1 MRTPSG
7 GFRPPIED
15 VVGLD
20 LGEELHLKS
29 RLLRRH
35 RRHGILD
42 APRNPEGVVEAIDAW
57 VGRQGV
63 LWWMEAGTR
72 WEVPVRIERVWHP
85 VPAVEVRFGGAPTK
99 AERRREPRY
108 VVHWPGSWRLPEET
122 AETATVI
129 YDLSRQGARFYVL
142 RPLLPGTAVELAIH
156 FPHTGWA
163 SARGRVVR
171 LAPVGLGRERRGFEV
186 AVRFEAEAKLPV
198 GP

>member
-1 MRTPSG
+1 MQ
-7 GFRPPIED
+7 E
-15 VVGLD
+15 VLGLD
-20 LGEELHLKS
+20 LGEGVHLKS

-42 APRNPEGVVEAIDAW
+42 APRNRAGAVEAIDAW

-85 VPAVEVRFGGAPTK
+85 VPAVEVRFGGAPAK

-129 YDLSRQGARFYVL
+129 YDLSRQGARFSVL
-142 RPLLPGTAVELAIH
+142 RPLLPGTTVVLTIH

-163 SARGRVVR
+163 AARGKVVR
-171 LAPVGLGRERRGFEV
+171 LAPAGTGREPRGFEV
-186 AVRFEAEAKLPV
+186 AVEFEAGSAIPA
-198 GP
+198 PP